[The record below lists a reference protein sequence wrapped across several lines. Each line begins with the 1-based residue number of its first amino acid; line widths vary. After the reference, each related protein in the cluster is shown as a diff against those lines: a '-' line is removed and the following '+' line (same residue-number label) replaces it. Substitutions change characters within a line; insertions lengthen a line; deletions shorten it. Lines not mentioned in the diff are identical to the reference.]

1 MSEGGSIPFLTFL
14 KDEWPSAQFVVTGVL
29 GPASNAHGPNEFLHL
44 TYCKSL
50 ICTMAHV
57 LANTV
62 GKLWSRYLSK
72 SIAFEEE
79 KGIYV

>member
-1 MSEGGSIPFLTFL
+1 
-14 KDEWPSAQFVVTGVL
+14 
-29 GPASNAHGPNEFLHL
+29 
-44 TYCKSL
+44 
-50 ICTMAHV
+50 MAHV